1 VLGEDLGSPDL
12 STSKFV
18 QHEYPS
24 LASLFEIIL
33 KEWQG
38 ANLDN
43 PQFCKPPIPSS
54 RHGRGENPLTLS
66 IAELSNTGFSHGF
79 LLEGGS
85 FL

>member
-1 VLGEDLGSPDL
+1 MKRSGFQCLEKILEALILAHPS
-12 STSKFV
+12 FV

-24 LASLFEIIL
+24 LASQFEILL

-54 RHGRGENPLTLS
+54 RHGSGE
-66 IAELSNTGFSHGF
+66 IH
-79 LLEGGS
+79 
-85 FL
+85 